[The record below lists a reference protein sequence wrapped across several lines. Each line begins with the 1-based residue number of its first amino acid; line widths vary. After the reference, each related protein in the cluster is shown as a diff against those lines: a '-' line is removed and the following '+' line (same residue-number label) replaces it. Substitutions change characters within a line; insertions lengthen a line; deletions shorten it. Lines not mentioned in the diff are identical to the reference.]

1 VNSPKRKTI
10 GRIIPFGGANEQPA
24 RKRTLRRQEQQYRLL
39 FQTNPNPMWVF
50 DVKSLRILA
59 INEAAIALY
68 DYSNEEF
75 LKLRLTDLRRPEE
88 RSALIKALTG
98 PNRPAH
104 FSGQFQHV
112 RKDSS
117 TITVEIYSSPLMW
130 DGIRARMVTAI
141 DVTHRRRAEERLRE
155 QAEIIDRAQEA
166 IVIRNVDDRRIMFW
180 NKGAERLFGWSAEEQ
195 LGQSEVKTLVDPGQL
210 DEITNALQTTGEFRG
225 EVKQVSKD
233 GSELIT
239 NVRAT
244 LVPDDEGKPSSVL
257 IISSDITEQKKL
269 EMQLLHAQRLESI
282 GTLASGV
289 AHDLNNMLTPILMCA
304 TLLREQQAE
313 EEGDKLIELIELSA
327 HRGAKLVNQVL
338 TFARGIEGEHVVLQT
353 AHLLNDVANIATQTF
368 PKNIQVRTT
377 YHEDVRTVEGDAT
390 QLHQVLLN
398 LCVNARDAMPEGGT
412 LTLGAENFTVD
423 PSFAATMPSASPGPH
438 VLLSVSDNGAGIPR
452 EILNKIFD
460 PFFTTKPA
468 GKGTGLGLSTVIGIV
483 KSHGGFVNVYSEP
496 GVGTTFKVFLPCTP
510 DADAP
515 SATPRDQ
522 QVPRGKG
529 ETILVVD
536 DEEAIRCVT
545 ETMLSQHN
553 YNVLTASDGPDAL
566 AVFALRRRDVQ
577 VVLTDLSMPYMDGVT
592 LAHTLK
598 RMKPDVQVIASTGRG
613 DDADTNELAAAGI
626 AARLAKPYN
635 TRELLEILHQLVAR
649 H

>member
-1 VNSPKRKTI
+1 
-10 GRIIPFGGANEQPA
+10 
-24 RKRTLRRQEQQYRLL
+24 
-39 FQTNPNPMWVF
+39 MWVF
-50 DVKSLRILA
+50 DVRTLKVLA

-68 DYSNEEF
+68 GYSNDEF

-88 RSALIKALTG
+88 RSALMKALTG
-98 PNRPAH
+98 PNQPAH
-104 FSGQFQHV
+104 FSGQFQHI
-112 RKDSS
+112 RKDRS
-117 TITVEIYSSPLMW
+117 TITVEIYSSPLIW
-130 DGIRARMVTAI
+130 DAIRARMVTAI

-166 IVIRNVDDRRIMFW
+166 IVIRNVDNRRIMFW

-210 DEITNALQTTGEFRG
+210 DEITNALEATGEFRG
-225 EVKQVSKD
+225 EVKQVSKG

-244 LVPDDEGKPSSVL
+244 LVPDDGGKPSSVL

-269 EMQLLHAQRLESI
+269 EMQLLRAQRLESI

-289 AHDLNNMLTPILMCA
+289 AHDLNNVLTPILMCA

-313 EEGDKLIELIELSA
+313 QEGDKLIELIELSA

-353 AHLLNDVANIATQTF
+353 AHLLNDVADIATQTF

-377 YHEDVRTVEGDAT
+377 YHEDICTVEGDAT

-412 LTLGAENFTVD
+412 LTLGAENFTID
-423 PSFAATMPSASPGPH
+423 PSFAAMMPSASPGAH
-438 VLLSVSDNGAGIPR
+438 VLLSVSDSGTGIPR
-452 EILNKIFD
+452 EILDKIFD

-483 KSHGGFVNVYSEP
+483 KSHGGFVDVYSEP
-496 GVGTTFKVFLPCTP
+496 GVGTTFKVFLPCTSH
-510 DADAP
+510 ADTAL
-515 SATPRDQ
+515 AAPRDEQ
-522 QVPRGKG
+522 IPLGSG

-536 DEEAIRCVT
+536 DEEAIRRVT

-553 YNVLTASDGPDAL
+553 YNVLTASDGPEAL
-566 AVFALRRRDVQ
+566 AVFALRRHDVQ
-577 VVLTDLSMPYMDGVT
+577 VVLTDLSMPYMDGTT
-592 LAHTLK
+592 LARTLK
-598 RMKPDVQVIASTGRG
+598 RMKSDVHVIASTGRG
-613 DDADTNELAAAGI
+613 DDAGMNELAAAGI
-626 AARLAKPYN
+626 MARLAKPYN
-635 TRELLEILHQLVAR
+635 TRELLQILHRLVAR